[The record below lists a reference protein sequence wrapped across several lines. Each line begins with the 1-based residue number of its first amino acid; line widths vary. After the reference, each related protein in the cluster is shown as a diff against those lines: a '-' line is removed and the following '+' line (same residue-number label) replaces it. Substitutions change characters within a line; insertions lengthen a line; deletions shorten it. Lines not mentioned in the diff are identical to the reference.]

1 MSFPTRKL
9 CANVPADFFAMARTR
24 QTELP
29 YRSETEYI
37 MALVLHDCRFRPPEP
52 HVYGLQILGQRGD
65 KRAKDLERIVRDF
78 ESGMRPSERPTADQR
93 MREML
98 VEEIAHLPARVRAIK
113 SGPKPATR
121 RR

>member
-1 MSFPTRKL
+1 MSSPTRKL
-9 CANVPADFFAMARTR
+9 SANVPPEFFAMARAR
-24 QTELP
+24 QAELP
-29 YRSETEYI
+29 YRSENEYI

-65 KRAKDLERIVRDF
+65 KRAKDIERIVRDF
-78 ESGMRPSERPTADQR
+78 ESGVRPSERPPVHER

-98 VEEIAHLPARVRAIK
+98 VEEIAHLPARVRVISA
-113 SGPKPATR
+113 KPAPR